1 MTWSPDQVAGGRFVG
16 AGVAAAVADGAGAG
30 DAGAPDASADDDG
43 VGDGAEA
50 AGALQAARSRAM
62 VRIASDRGVRYMI
75 IPIWSVPAGRRPH
88 VMTHRGV
95 GCVAGVTKPTRA
107 SGVCQDRVR
116 ESALEPAGVTRR
128 GLVLFGLMSVIW
140 GIPYL
145 FIRVAVAEITPAM
158 LVLGRTALAAVILLP
173 IALARVDLR
182 PILARWRWVV
192 AFAAI
197 EIAIPWIALGSAER
211 HLSSSLTG
219 LLIAG
224 VPLVGTTLALAT
236 GGADRLGRAGLLGLL
251 IGLVGVAAIV
261 GGDYATSDPTA
272 LLQIVVVVVG
282 YAVGPAILARR
293 LGGLPTVGVM
303 ALSLALC
310 AVVYIPIAAADIP
323 SVMPSTN
330 VVASVVILAVV
341 CTAVAF
347 LVFAALIDEVGPV
360 RATVITY
367 VNPAVAAVLGV
378 LVLNEQ
384 FSAAMAI
391 GFALVILGSALAT
404 RPSRRAE
411 APRHVAAE
419 EALRP

>member
-1 MTWSPDQVAGGRFVG
+1 MPES
-16 AGVAAAVADGAGAG
+16 
-30 DAGAPDASADDDG
+30 DA
-43 VGDGAEA
+43 
-50 AGALQAARSRAM
+50 
-62 VRIASDRGVRYMI
+62 
-75 IPIWSVPAGRRPH
+75 
-88 VMTHRGV
+88 
-95 GCVAGVTKPTRA
+95 
-107 SGVCQDRVR
+107 
-116 ESALEPAGVTRR
+116 VTRR

-145 FIRVAVAEITPAM
+145 FIRVAVAEITPST
-158 LVLGRTALAAVILLP
+158 LVLARTALAAVILLP

-182 PILARWRWVV
+182 PVLARWRWVV

-197 EIAIPWIALGSAER
+197 EIAIPWVALGSAEQ

-236 GGADRLGRAGLLGLL
+236 GGADRLGRTGLLGLL

-272 LLQIVVVVVG
+272 LLQVAVVVVC

-310 AVVYIPIAAADIP
+310 AVVYVPIAAVQLP
-323 SVMPSTN
+323 TVVPSTN
-330 VVASVVILAVV
+330 VLASIVILAVV
-341 CTAVAF
+341 CTAAAF
-347 LVFAALIDEVGPV
+347 LVFGALIDEIGPV

-378 LVLNEQ
+378 LVLNET
-384 FSAAMAI
+384 FSVAMGI
-391 GFALVILGSALAT
+391 GFALVILGSTLAT
-404 RPSRRAE
+404 RPGQVVEGPGVATVERA
-411 APRHVAAE
+411 PG
-419 EALRP
+419 